1 MVQDIIRAEKAIK
14 AIQANLPNPAANR
27 MFDPKDVS
35 DHAVFGNLFE

>member
-1 MVQDIIRAEKAIK
+1 LVQDIIRAEKAIK
-14 AIQANLPNPAANR
+14 AIQKNLPNPAANR